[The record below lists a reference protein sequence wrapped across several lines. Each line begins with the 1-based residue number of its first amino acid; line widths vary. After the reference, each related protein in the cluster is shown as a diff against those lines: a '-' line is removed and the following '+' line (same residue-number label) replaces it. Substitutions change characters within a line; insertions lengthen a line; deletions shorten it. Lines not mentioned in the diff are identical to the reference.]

1 MSAAEDT
8 VVIKKMVD
16 VIYSCDTLDQLAVAT
31 SYSHLV
37 ARRLCYG
44 SQTLFSDMM
53 NVSENLLRRQRNYIN
68 KKAK

>member
-8 VVIKKMVD
+8 VIIKKMVD

-31 SYSHLV
+31 SYSQLV
-37 ARRLCYG
+37 ARRLCSG
-44 SQTLFSDMM
+44 NQHTFSYLM
-53 NVSENLLRRQRNYIN
+53 NVSGELLRKKRNYIN